1 LQEFEIII
9 VGAGPA
15 GLSAGIYVA
24 RQNVSCL
31 IISKDLGGQ
40 MNLIPRLE
48 NYPGA
53 IMTSGQILA
62 KTLETQYLSFKG
74 EIVYDTIEKIDEFE
88 GGFKIKTTRSE
99 YRSKSVVLAPGK
111 VPNMLGIENE
121 SEYFNKG
128 IHYCTKCDAPFYQGR
143 TTASVGVGSYL
154 LESGLLLSR
163 MASKMYLILKGSRL
177 AGDKDLVA
185 AVVNNKNIEIV
196 TQSSVKAIS
205 GNSVLQ
211 QITIVDSSGA
221 EKILDVDALFIEM
234 GSKINLDYVKHL
246 VKINTKGEIEIE
258 SGGMT
263 SHPAIFA
270 AGDATTIPYKQIIV
284 ACGDGS
290 NAGLSAFNYL
300 EDKPKSPKGTNWD
313 KAIAY
318 WSKLNSDS
326 GAKFD
331 KEVEI
336 RGDDIS
342 PMVTWGTS
350 PQDVITVT
358 GIVPD
363 PADEK
368 DEDRK
373 ASMNRSLN
381 YMGLKPN
388 TKIIDIKIDRIFIGS
403 CTNGRIGDLEMQPK

>member
-31 IISKDLGGQ
+31 VISKDLGGQ
-40 MNLIPRLE
+40 MNLIPRPE

-53 IMTSGQILA
+53 IMSSGPILA

-74 EIVYDTIEKIDEFE
+74 EIVYDSVEKIVESE
-88 GGFKIKTTRSE
+88 EGFKIKTTRSE
-99 YRSKSVVLAPGK
+99 YKAKAIVLAPCN
-111 VPNMLGIENE
+111 VPNMLGLENE
-121 SEYFNKG
+121 SQYFNKG

-143 TTASVGVGSYL
+143 ITASIGVGSYL

-177 AGDKDLVA
+177 AGDKDLIA
-185 AVVNNKNIEIV
+185 TLENNKNIEII

-211 QITIVDSSGA
+211 QITLVDSSGA

-290 NAGLSAFNYL
+290 NAGLSAFNYIEKL
-300 EDKPKSPKGTNWD
+300 KGKPG
-313 KAIAY
+313 
-318 WSKLNSDS
+318 
-326 GAKFD
+326 
-331 KEVEI
+331 V
-336 RGDDIS
+336 R
-342 PMVTWGTS
+342 
-350 PQDVITVT
+350 
-358 GIVPD
+358 
-363 PADEK
+363 ADWK
-368 DEDRK
+368 K
-373 ASMNRSLN
+373 Q
-381 YMGLKPN
+381 
-388 TKIIDIKIDRIFIGS
+388 IG
-403 CTNGRIGDLEMQPK
+403 GQVFHY

>member
-1 LQEFEIII
+1 MQEFEIVI

-31 IISKDLGGQ
+31 IVSKDLGGQ

-74 EIVYDTIEKIDEFE
+74 EIIYDTIEKIDEFE

-99 YRSKSVVLAPGK
+99 YAAKSVVLAPGK
-111 VPNMLGIENE
+111 VPNMLGLENE

-143 TTASVGVGSYL
+143 ITASVGVGNYL

-163 MASKMYLILKGSRL
+163 MASKMYLILKGGRL

-185 AVVNNKNIEIV
+185 AIENNKNIEIV

-211 QITIVDSSGA
+211 QITIVDSSGS
-221 EKILDVDALFIEM
+221 EKVLDVDALFIEM

-300 EDKPKSPKGTNWD
+300 EKLKGKPG
-313 KAIAY
+313 
-318 WSKLNSDS
+318 
-326 GAKFD
+326 
-331 KEVEI
+331 V
-336 RGDDIS
+336 R
-342 PMVTWGTS
+342 
-350 PQDVITVT
+350 
-358 GIVPD
+358 
-363 PADEK
+363 ADWK
-368 DEDRK
+368 K
-373 ASMNRSLN
+373 Q
-381 YMGLKPN
+381 
-388 TKIIDIKIDRIFIGS
+388 IG
-403 CTNGRIGDLEMQPK
+403 GQVFHY

>member
-1 LQEFEIII
+1 VI

-74 EIVYDTIEKIDEFE
+74 EIIYDTVEKIDEFE
-88 GGFKIKTTRSE
+88 GGFKLKTTRSE
-99 YRSKSVVLAPGK
+99 YAAKSVVLAPGK
-111 VPNMLGIENE
+111 VPNMLGLENE
-121 SEYFNKG
+121 SQYFNKG

-143 TTASVGVGSYL
+143 ITASVGVGSYL
-154 LESGLLLSR
+154 VESGLLLSR
-163 MASKMYLILKGSRL
+163 MASKMYLILKGSKL

-185 AVVNNKNIEIV
+185 TLENNKNIEII
-196 TQSSVKAIS
+196 TQSSVKSIS
-205 GNSVLQ
+205 GNSALQ
-211 QITIVDSSGA
+211 QITIVDSSGS
-221 EKILDVDALFIEM
+221 EKVLDVDALFIEL

-263 SHPAIFA
+263 SNPAIFA

-300 EDKPKSPKGTNWD
+300 EKLKGKPG
-313 KAIAY
+313 
-318 WSKLNSDS
+318 
-326 GAKFD
+326 
-331 KEVEI
+331 V
-336 RGDDIS
+336 R
-342 PMVTWGTS
+342 
-350 PQDVITVT
+350 
-358 GIVPD
+358 
-363 PADEK
+363 ADWK
-368 DEDRK
+368 K
-373 ASMNRSLN
+373 Q
-381 YMGLKPN
+381 
-388 TKIIDIKIDRIFIGS
+388 IG
-403 CTNGRIGDLEMQPK
+403 GQVFHY

>member
-1 LQEFEIII
+1 LKEFEIVI

-74 EIVYDTIEKIDEFE
+74 EIVYDTIEKIDESE

-99 YRSKSVVLAPGK
+99 YAAKSVVLAPGK
-111 VPNMLGIENE
+111 VPNMLGLENE
-121 SEYFNKG
+121 SDYFNKG

-143 TTASVGVGSYL
+143 TTASVGVGNYL

-163 MASKMYLILKGSRL
+163 MASKMYLILKGAKL

-185 AVVNNKNIEIV
+185 AIENNKNIEIV

-211 QITIVDSSGA
+211 QITIVDSSGS
-221 EKILDVDALFIEM
+221 EKVLDVDALFIEM

-300 EDKPKSPKGTNWD
+300 EKLKGKPG
-313 KAIAY
+313 
-318 WSKLNSDS
+318 
-326 GAKFD
+326 
-331 KEVEI
+331 I
-336 RGDDIS
+336 R
-342 PMVTWGTS
+342 
-350 PQDVITVT
+350 
-358 GIVPD
+358 
-363 PADEK
+363 ADWK
-368 DEDRK
+368 K
-373 ASMNRSLN
+373 Q
-381 YMGLKPN
+381 
-388 TKIIDIKIDRIFIGS
+388 
-403 CTNGRIGDLEMQPK
+403 IGDQVFHY

>member
-1 LQEFEIII
+1 LQEFEIVI

-74 EIVYDTIEKIDEFE
+74 ENVYDTVEKIDEFE
-88 GGFKIKTTRSE
+88 GGFKIKTTRTE
-99 YRSKSVVLAPGK
+99 YRAKSVVLAPGK
-111 VPNMLGIENE
+111 VPNMLGLENE
-121 SEYFNKG
+121 SDYFNKG

-143 TTASVGVGSYL
+143 TTASVGVGNYL

-163 MASKMYLILKGSRL
+163 MASKMYLILKGARL

-185 AVVNNKNIEIV
+185 AIENNKNIEIV
-196 TQSSVKAIS
+196 PQSSVKAIS

-221 EKILDVDALFIEM
+221 EKVLDVDALFIEM

-284 ACGDGS
+284 ACGDGA
-290 NAGLSAFNYL
+290 NA
-300 EDKPKSPKGTNWD
+300 
-313 KAIAY
+313 
-318 WSKLNSDS
+318 
-326 GAKFD
+326 
-331 KEVEI
+331 
-336 RGDDIS
+336 
-342 PMVTWGTS
+342 
-350 PQDVITVT
+350 
-358 GIVPD
+358 
-363 PADEK
+363 
-368 DEDRK
+368 
-373 ASMNRSLN
+373 
-381 YMGLKPN
+381 
-388 TKIIDIKIDRIFIGS
+388 
-403 CTNGRIGDLEMQPK
+403 

>member
-1 LQEFEIII
+1 MQEFEIVI

-74 EIVYDTIEKIDEFE
+74 EIVYDTVEKIDEFE
-88 GGFKIKTTRSE
+88 GGFKIKTTRTE
-99 YRSKSVVLAPGK
+99 YRAKSVVLAPGK
-111 VPNMLGIENE
+111 VPNMLGLENE
-121 SEYFNKG
+121 SDYFNKG

-143 TTASVGVGSYL
+143 TTASVGVGNYL

-163 MASKMYLILKGSRL
+163 MASKMYLILKGARL

-185 AVVNNKNIEIV
+185 AIENNKNIEIV
-196 TQSSVKAIS
+196 PQSSVKAIS

-221 EKILDVDALFIEM
+221 EKVLDVDALFIEM

-300 EDKPKSPKGTNWD
+300 EKLKGKPG
-313 KAIAY
+313 
-318 WSKLNSDS
+318 
-326 GAKFD
+326 
-331 KEVEI
+331 V
-336 RGDDIS
+336 R
-342 PMVTWGTS
+342 
-350 PQDVITVT
+350 
-358 GIVPD
+358 
-363 PADEK
+363 ADWK
-368 DEDRK
+368 K
-373 ASMNRSLN
+373 Q
-381 YMGLKPN
+381 
-388 TKIIDIKIDRIFIGS
+388 IG
-403 CTNGRIGDLEMQPK
+403 GQVFHY

>member
-1 LQEFEIII
+1 MQEFEIII

-31 IISKDLGGQ
+31 VISKDLGGQ

-53 IMTSGQILA
+53 IMSSGPILA
-62 KTLETQYLSFKG
+62 KTLETQYLSFRG
-74 EIVYDTIEKIDEFE
+74 EIVYDTVEKIDELE

-99 YRSKSVVLAPGK
+99 YKAKAIVLAPGK

-121 SEYFNKG
+121 SQYFNKG

-143 TTASVGVGSYL
+143 ITASVGVGSYL

-163 MASKMYLILKGSRL
+163 MASKMYLILRGSKL
-177 AGDKDLVA
+177 AGDKDLITTLE
-185 AVVNNKNIEIV
+185 NNKNIEIV

-211 QITIVDSSGA
+211 QITLVDSSGA

-290 NAGLSAFNYL
+290 NAGLSAFNYIEKL
-300 EDKPKSPKGTNWD
+300 KGKPG
-313 KAIAY
+313 
-318 WSKLNSDS
+318 L
-326 GAKFD
+326 
-331 KEVEI
+331 
-336 RGDDIS
+336 R
-342 PMVTWGTS
+342 
-350 PQDVITVT
+350 
-358 GIVPD
+358 
-363 PADEK
+363 ADWK
-368 DEDRK
+368 K
-373 ASMNRSLN
+373 Q
-381 YMGLKPN
+381 
-388 TKIIDIKIDRIFIGS
+388 IG
-403 CTNGRIGDLEMQPK
+403 GQVFHY

>member
-1 LQEFEIII
+1 LQEFEIVI

-15 GLSAGIYVA
+15 GLSAGIYIA

-74 EIVYDTIEKIDEFE
+74 EIVYDTIEKIDESE

-99 YRSKSVVLAPGK
+99 YAAKSVVLAPGK
-111 VPNMLGIENE
+111 VPNMLGLENE
-121 SEYFNKG
+121 SDYFNKG

-143 TTASVGVGSYL
+143 ITASVGVGNYL
-154 LESGLLLSR
+154 LESGMLLSR
-163 MASKMYLILKGSRL
+163 MASKMYLILKGARL

-185 AVVNNKNIEIV
+185 AIENNKNIEIV

-221 EKILDVDALFIEM
+221 EKVLDVDALFIEM

-290 NAGLSAFNYL
+290 NAGLSAFNYVEKL
-300 EDKPKSPKGTNWD
+300 KGKPG
-313 KAIAY
+313 
-318 WSKLNSDS
+318 
-326 GAKFD
+326 
-331 KEVEI
+331 I
-336 RGDDIS
+336 R
-342 PMVTWGTS
+342 
-350 PQDVITVT
+350 
-358 GIVPD
+358 
-363 PADEK
+363 ADWK
-368 DEDRK
+368 K
-373 ASMNRSLN
+373 Q
-381 YMGLKPN
+381 
-388 TKIIDIKIDRIFIGS
+388 IG
-403 CTNGRIGDLEMQPK
+403 GQVFHY

>member
-1 LQEFEIII
+1 MKEFEIII

-15 GLSAGIYVA
+15 GLTAGIYVA

-74 EIVYDTIEKIDEFE
+74 EIVYDTVEKIDESE

-111 VPNMLGIENE
+111 VPNMLGLENE
-121 SEYFNKG
+121 SQYFNKG

-143 TTASVGVGSYL
+143 ITASVGVGNYL

-163 MASKMYLILKGSRL
+163 MASKMYLILRGAKL

-185 AVVNNKNIEIV
+185 AIENNKNIEIV

-221 EKILDVDALFIEM
+221 EKVLDVDALFIEM

-300 EDKPKSPKGTNWD
+300 EKLKGKPG
-313 KAIAY
+313 
-318 WSKLNSDS
+318 
-326 GAKFD
+326 
-331 KEVEI
+331 V
-336 RGDDIS
+336 R
-342 PMVTWGTS
+342 
-350 PQDVITVT
+350 
-358 GIVPD
+358 
-363 PADEK
+363 ADWK
-368 DEDRK
+368 K
-373 ASMNRSLN
+373 Q
-381 YMGLKPN
+381 
-388 TKIIDIKIDRIFIGS
+388 IG
-403 CTNGRIGDLEMQPK
+403 GQVFHY

>member
-1 LQEFEIII
+1 LQEFEIVI

-15 GLSAGIYVA
+15 GLSAGMYVA

-31 IISKDLGGQ
+31 VISKDLGGQ
-40 MNLIPRLE
+40 MNLIPKLE
-48 NYPGA
+48 NYPGT
-53 IMTSGQILA
+53 IMSSGPILA

-74 EIVYDTIEKIDEFE
+74 EIVYDTVEKIDESE
-88 GGFKIKTTRSE
+88 DGFKIKTTRSE
-99 YRSKSVVLAPGK
+99 YKAKAIVLAPGK
-111 VPNMLGIENE
+111 VPNMLGVENE

-128 IHYCTKCDAPFYQGR
+128 VHYCTKCDAPFYQGR

-154 LESGLLLSR
+154 VESGLLLSR
-163 MASKMYLILKGSRL
+163 MASKMYLILKGSKL

-185 AVVNNKNIEIV
+185 ALENNKNIEII
-196 TQSSVKAIS
+196 TQSSVKSIS
-205 GNSVLQ
+205 GNSALQ

-221 EKILDVDALFIEM
+221 EKVLDVDALFIEL

-300 EDKPKSPKGTNWD
+300 EKLKGKPG
-313 KAIAY
+313 
-318 WSKLNSDS
+318 
-326 GAKFD
+326 
-331 KEVEI
+331 I
-336 RGDDIS
+336 R
-342 PMVTWGTS
+342 
-350 PQDVITVT
+350 
-358 GIVPD
+358 
-363 PADEK
+363 ADWK
-368 DEDRK
+368 K
-373 ASMNRSLN
+373 Q
-381 YMGLKPN
+381 
-388 TKIIDIKIDRIFIGS
+388 
-403 CTNGRIGDLEMQPK
+403 IGDQVFHY

>member
-1 LQEFEIII
+1 MQEFEIVI

-62 KTLETQYLSFKG
+62 KTLETQYLSFKC
-74 EIVYDTIEKIDEFE
+74 EIIYDTVEKIDEFE

-99 YRSKSVVLAPGK
+99 YAAKSVVLAPGK
-111 VPNMLGIENE
+111 VPNMLGLENE
-121 SEYFNKG
+121 SDYFNKG

-143 TTASVGVGSYL
+143 TTASVGVGNYL

-163 MASKMYLILKGSRL
+163 MASKMYLILKGTRL

-185 AVVNNKNIEIV
+185 AIENNKNIEIV

-205 GNSVLQ
+205 GNSILQ

-221 EKILDVDALFIEM
+221 EKVLDVDALFIEM

-300 EDKPKSPKGTNWD
+300 KKLKGKPG
-313 KAIAY
+313 
-318 WSKLNSDS
+318 
-326 GAKFD
+326 
-331 KEVEI
+331 V
-336 RGDDIS
+336 R
-342 PMVTWGTS
+342 
-350 PQDVITVT
+350 
-358 GIVPD
+358 
-363 PADEK
+363 ADWK
-368 DEDRK
+368 K
-373 ASMNRSLN
+373 Q
-381 YMGLKPN
+381 
-388 TKIIDIKIDRIFIGS
+388 IG
-403 CTNGRIGDLEMQPK
+403 GQVFHY

>member
-74 EIVYDTIEKIDEFE
+74 EIIYDTVEKIDEFE
-88 GGFKIKTTRSE
+88 GGFKIKTTRTE
-99 YRSKSVVLAPGK
+99 YRAKSVVLAPGK
-111 VPNMLGIENE
+111 VPNMLGLENE

-143 TTASVGVGSYL
+143 ITASVGVGNYL

-163 MASKMYLILKGSRL
+163 MASKMYLILRGTKL

-185 AVVNNKNIEIV
+185 AIENNKNIEIV
-196 TQSSVKAIS
+196 TQSSVKAVS

-211 QITIVDSSGA
+211 QITIVDSSGS
-221 EKILDVDALFIEM
+221 EKVLDVDALFIEM

-300 EDKPKSPKGTNWD
+300 EKLKGKPG
-313 KAIAY
+313 
-318 WSKLNSDS
+318 
-326 GAKFD
+326 
-331 KEVEI
+331 V
-336 RGDDIS
+336 R
-342 PMVTWGTS
+342 
-350 PQDVITVT
+350 
-358 GIVPD
+358 
-363 PADEK
+363 ADWK
-368 DEDRK
+368 K
-373 ASMNRSLN
+373 Q
-381 YMGLKPN
+381 
-388 TKIIDIKIDRIFIGS
+388 IG
-403 CTNGRIGDLEMQPK
+403 GQVFHY

>member
-1 LQEFEIII
+1 MQEFEIVI

-15 GLSAGIYVA
+15 GLSAGMYVA

-40 MNLIPRLE
+40 MNLIPKLE
-48 NYPGA
+48 NYPGT
-53 IMTSGQILA
+53 IMSSGQILA

-74 EIVYDTIEKIDEFE
+74 EIVYDTVEKIDESE

-99 YRSKSVVLAPGK
+99 YKAKAIVLAPGK
-111 VPNMLGIENE
+111 VPNMLGVENE

-143 TTASVGVGSYL
+143 TTASVGVGAYL
-154 LESGLLLSR
+154 VESGLLLSR
-163 MASKMYLILKGSRL
+163 MASKMYLILKGSKL
-177 AGDKDLVA
+177 AGDKDLITTLE
-185 AVVNNKNIEIV
+185 NNKNIEIV

-221 EKILDVDALFIEM
+221 EKVLDVDGLFIEM
-234 GSKINLDYVKHL
+234 GSKINLDFVKHL

-263 SHPAIFA
+263 SNPAIFA
-270 AGDATTIPYKQIIV
+270 AGDATTIPYKQIVV

-300 EDKPKSPKGTNWD
+300 EKLKGKPG
-313 KAIAY
+313 
-318 WSKLNSDS
+318 
-326 GAKFD
+326 
-331 KEVEI
+331 V
-336 RGDDIS
+336 R
-342 PMVTWGTS
+342 
-350 PQDVITVT
+350 
-358 GIVPD
+358 
-363 PADEK
+363 ADWK
-368 DEDRK
+368 K
-373 ASMNRSLN
+373 Q
-381 YMGLKPN
+381 
-388 TKIIDIKIDRIFIGS
+388 
-403 CTNGRIGDLEMQPK
+403 IGDQVFHY

>member
-1 LQEFEIII
+1 MKEFEIII

-15 GLSAGIYVA
+15 GLTAGIYVA

-74 EIVYDTIEKIDEFE
+74 EIVYDTVEKIDEFE

-99 YRSKSVVLAPGK
+99 YTAKSVVLAPGK
-111 VPNMLGIENE
+111 VPNMLGLENE

-143 TTASVGVGSYL
+143 TTASVGVGNYL

-163 MASKMYLILKGSRL
+163 MASKMYLILKGARL

-185 AVVNNKNIEIV
+185 AIENNKNIEIV

-221 EKILDVDALFIEM
+221 EKVLDVDALFIEM

-300 EDKPKSPKGTNWD
+300 EKLKGKPG
-313 KAIAY
+313 
-318 WSKLNSDS
+318 
-326 GAKFD
+326 
-331 KEVEI
+331 V
-336 RGDDIS
+336 R
-342 PMVTWGTS
+342 
-350 PQDVITVT
+350 
-358 GIVPD
+358 
-363 PADEK
+363 ADWK
-368 DEDRK
+368 K
-373 ASMNRSLN
+373 Q
-381 YMGLKPN
+381 
-388 TKIIDIKIDRIFIGS
+388 IG
-403 CTNGRIGDLEMQPK
+403 GQVFHY

>member
-1 LQEFEIII
+1 MQEFEIVI

-74 EIVYDTIEKIDEFE
+74 EIVYDTVEKIDEFE

-99 YRSKSVVLAPGK
+99 YRTKSVVLAPGK
-111 VPNMLGIENE
+111 VPNMLGLENE
-121 SEYFNKG
+121 SDYFNKG

-177 AGDKDLVA
+177 AGDKDLIA
-185 AVVNNKNIEIV
+185 AIENNKNIEIV

-221 EKILDVDALFIEM
+221 EKVLDVDALFIEM

-300 EDKPKSPKGTNWD
+300 EKLKGKPG
-313 KAIAY
+313 
-318 WSKLNSDS
+318 
-326 GAKFD
+326 
-331 KEVEI
+331 V
-336 RGDDIS
+336 R
-342 PMVTWGTS
+342 
-350 PQDVITVT
+350 
-358 GIVPD
+358 
-363 PADEK
+363 ADWK
-368 DEDRK
+368 K
-373 ASMNRSLN
+373 Q
-381 YMGLKPN
+381 
-388 TKIIDIKIDRIFIGS
+388 IG
-403 CTNGRIGDLEMQPK
+403 GQVFHY

>member
-1 LQEFEIII
+1 LQEFEIVI

-74 EIVYDTIEKIDEFE
+74 EIVYDTIEKIDESE

-111 VPNMLGIENE
+111 VPNMLGLENE
-121 SEYFNKG
+121 SQYFNKG

-143 TTASVGVGSYL
+143 ITASVGVGNYL

-163 MASKMYLILKGSRL
+163 MASKMYLILRGAKL

-185 AVVNNKNIEIV
+185 AIENNKNIEIV

-221 EKILDVDALFIEM
+221 EKVLDVDALFIEM

-290 NAGLSAFNYL
+290 NAGLSAFNYIEKL
-300 EDKPKSPKGTNWD
+300 KGKPG
-313 KAIAY
+313 
-318 WSKLNSDS
+318 
-326 GAKFD
+326 
-331 KEVEI
+331 V
-336 RGDDIS
+336 R
-342 PMVTWGTS
+342 
-350 PQDVITVT
+350 
-358 GIVPD
+358 
-363 PADEK
+363 ADWK
-368 DEDRK
+368 K
-373 ASMNRSLN
+373 Q
-381 YMGLKPN
+381 
-388 TKIIDIKIDRIFIGS
+388 IG
-403 CTNGRIGDLEMQPK
+403 GQVFHY

>member
-1 LQEFEIII
+1 LQEFEIVI

-74 EIVYDTIEKIDEFE
+74 EIVYDTVEKIDEFE

-99 YRSKSVVLAPGK
+99 YRSKSIVLTPGK
-111 VPNMLGIENE
+111 VPNMLGLENE
-121 SEYFNKG
+121 SQYFNKG

-163 MASKMYLILKGSRL
+163 MASKMYLILRGSKL
-177 AGDKDLVA
+177 AGDKDLIA
-185 AVVNNKNIEIV
+185 TIENNKNIEIV

-234 GSKINLDYVKHL
+234 GSKINLDYVEHL

-290 NAGLSAFNYL
+290 NAGLSAFNYIEKL
-300 EDKPKSPKGTNWD
+300 KGKPG
-313 KAIAY
+313 
-318 WSKLNSDS
+318 
-326 GAKFD
+326 
-331 KEVEI
+331 V
-336 RGDDIS
+336 R
-342 PMVTWGTS
+342 
-350 PQDVITVT
+350 
-358 GIVPD
+358 
-363 PADEK
+363 ADWK
-368 DEDRK
+368 K
-373 ASMNRSLN
+373 Q
-381 YMGLKPN
+381 
-388 TKIIDIKIDRIFIGS
+388 IG
-403 CTNGRIGDLEMQPK
+403 GQVFHY

>member
-1 LQEFEIII
+1 MQEFEIVI

-53 IMTSGQILA
+53 IMSSGQILA

-74 EIVYDTIEKIDEFE
+74 EIVYDTIEKIDESE
-88 GGFKIKTTRSE
+88 GGFKIKKTRSE
-99 YRSKSVVLAPGK
+99 YAAKSVVLAPGK
-111 VPNMLGIENE
+111 VPNMLGLENE

-143 TTASVGVGSYL
+143 ITASVGVGNYL
-154 LESGLLLSR
+154 LESGMLLSR
-163 MASKMYLILKGSRL
+163 MASKMYLILRGAKL

-185 AVVNNKNIEIV
+185 AIENNKNIEIV

-211 QITIVDSSGA
+211 QITLVDSSGA

-290 NAGLSAFNYL
+290 NAGLSAFNY
-300 EDKPKSPKGTNWD
+300 
-313 KAIAY
+313 I
-318 WSKLNSDS
+318 
-326 GAKFD
+326 
-331 KEVEI
+331 
-336 RGDDIS
+336 
-342 PMVTWGTS
+342 
-350 PQDVITVT
+350 
-358 GIVPD
+358 
-363 PADEK
+363 EK
-368 DEDRK
+368 
-373 ASMNRSLN
+373 RSHTLDQWF
-381 YMGLKPN
+381 K
-388 TKIIDIKIDRIFIGS
+388 
-403 CTNGRIGDLEMQPK
+403 

>member
-1 LQEFEIII
+1 MQEFEIVI

-74 EIVYDTIEKIDEFE
+74 EIIYDTIEKIDEFE

-99 YRSKSVVLAPGK
+99 YAAKSVVLAPGK
-111 VPNMLGIENE
+111 VPNMLGLENE
-121 SEYFNKG
+121 SDYFNKG

-143 TTASVGVGSYL
+143 ITASVGVGNYL

-163 MASKMYLILKGSRL
+163 MASKMYLILRGGKL

-185 AVVNNKNIEIV
+185 AIENNKNIEIV

-221 EKILDVDALFIEM
+221 EKVLDVDALFIEM

-300 EDKPKSPKGTNWD
+300 EKLKGKPG
-313 KAIAY
+313 
-318 WSKLNSDS
+318 
-326 GAKFD
+326 
-331 KEVEI
+331 V
-336 RGDDIS
+336 R
-342 PMVTWGTS
+342 
-350 PQDVITVT
+350 
-358 GIVPD
+358 
-363 PADEK
+363 ADWK
-368 DEDRK
+368 K
-373 ASMNRSLN
+373 Q
-381 YMGLKPN
+381 
-388 TKIIDIKIDRIFIGS
+388 
-403 CTNGRIGDLEMQPK
+403 IGDQVFHY

>member
-1 LQEFEIII
+1 MQEFEIVI

-74 EIVYDTIEKIDEFE
+74 EIVYDTIEKIDESE

-99 YRSKSVVLAPGK
+99 YAAKSVVLAPGK
-111 VPNMLGIENE
+111 VPNMLGLENE

-143 TTASVGVGSYL
+143 TTASVGVGNYL

-163 MASKMYLILKGSRL
+163 MASKMYLILKGARL

-185 AVVNNKNIEIV
+185 AIENNKNIEIV

-221 EKILDVDALFIEM
+221 EKVLDVDALFIEM

-300 EDKPKSPKGTNWD
+300 EKLKGKPG
-313 KAIAY
+313 
-318 WSKLNSDS
+318 
-326 GAKFD
+326 
-331 KEVEI
+331 V
-336 RGDDIS
+336 R
-342 PMVTWGTS
+342 
-350 PQDVITVT
+350 
-358 GIVPD
+358 
-363 PADEK
+363 ADWK
-368 DEDRK
+368 K
-373 ASMNRSLN
+373 Q
-381 YMGLKPN
+381 
-388 TKIIDIKIDRIFIGS
+388 IG
-403 CTNGRIGDLEMQPK
+403 GQVFHY

>member
-1 LQEFEIII
+1 MQEFEIVI

-15 GLSAGIYVA
+15 GLSAGMYVA

-31 IISKDLGGQ
+31 VISKDLGGQ
-40 MNLIPRLE
+40 MNLIPKLE
-48 NYPGA
+48 NYPGT
-53 IMTSGQILA
+53 IMSSGQILA

-74 EIVYDTIEKIDEFE
+74 EIVYDTVEKIDESE

-99 YRSKSVVLAPGK
+99 YKAKAIVLAPGK
-111 VPNMLGIENE
+111 VPNMLGVENE

-154 LESGLLLSR
+154 VESGLLLSR
-163 MASKMYLILKGSRL
+163 MASKMYLILKGSKL

-185 AVVNNKNIEIV
+185 TLENNKNIEII
-196 TQSSVKAIS
+196 TQSSVKSIS
-205 GNSVLQ
+205 GNSALQ

-221 EKILDVDALFIEM
+221 EKVLDVDALFIEL

-300 EDKPKSPKGTNWD
+300 EKLKGKPG
-313 KAIAY
+313 
-318 WSKLNSDS
+318 
-326 GAKFD
+326 
-331 KEVEI
+331 I
-336 RGDDIS
+336 R
-342 PMVTWGTS
+342 
-350 PQDVITVT
+350 
-358 GIVPD
+358 
-363 PADEK
+363 ADWK
-368 DEDRK
+368 K
-373 ASMNRSLN
+373 Q
-381 YMGLKPN
+381 
-388 TKIIDIKIDRIFIGS
+388 
-403 CTNGRIGDLEMQPK
+403 IGDQVFHY

>member
-1 LQEFEIII
+1 LQEFEIVI

-15 GLSAGIYVA
+15 GLSAGMYVA

-40 MNLIPRLE
+40 MNLIPKLE
-48 NYPGA
+48 NYPGT
-53 IMTSGQILA
+53 IMSSGQILA

-74 EIVYDTIEKIDEFE
+74 EIVYDTVEKIDESE
-88 GGFKIKTTRSE
+88 DGFKIKTTRSE
-99 YRSKSVVLAPGK
+99 YKAKAVVLAPGK
-111 VPNMLGIENE
+111 VPNMLGVENE

-154 LESGLLLSR
+154 VESGLLLSR
-163 MASKMYLILKGSRL
+163 MASKMYLILKGSKL
-177 AGDKDLVA
+177 AGDKDLVTTLE
-185 AVVNNKNIEIV
+185 NNKNIEII
-196 TQSSVKAIS
+196 TQSSVKSIS
-205 GNSVLQ
+205 GNSALQ
-211 QITIVDSSGA
+211 QITLVDSSGA
-221 EKILDVDALFIEM
+221 EKVLDVDALFIEM

-300 EDKPKSPKGTNWD
+300 EKLKGKPG
-313 KAIAY
+313 
-318 WSKLNSDS
+318 
-326 GAKFD
+326 
-331 KEVEI
+331 I
-336 RGDDIS
+336 R
-342 PMVTWGTS
+342 
-350 PQDVITVT
+350 
-358 GIVPD
+358 
-363 PADEK
+363 ADWK
-368 DEDRK
+368 K
-373 ASMNRSLN
+373 Q
-381 YMGLKPN
+381 
-388 TKIIDIKIDRIFIGS
+388 IG
-403 CTNGRIGDLEMQPK
+403 GQVFHY